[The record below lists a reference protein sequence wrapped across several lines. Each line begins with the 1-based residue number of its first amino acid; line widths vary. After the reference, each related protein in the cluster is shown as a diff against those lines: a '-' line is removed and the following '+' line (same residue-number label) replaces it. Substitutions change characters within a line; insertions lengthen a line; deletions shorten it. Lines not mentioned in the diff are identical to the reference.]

1 MSTFKSVVTTLGQS
15 RIAAAIAAGTDI
27 NITQLA
33 VGDGNGKAT
42 TPVATQTK
50 LVKEV
55 YRTPLNSL
63 KLDPTHGNWVIAE
76 AVISASV
83 GGFWMR
89 EMGLFADDGALI
101 AVCNMAD
108 TYKPTL
114 AEGSGRTQTLRM
126 VIAVSNTEAISLLI
140 DDSVIMATEQY
151 VNDLLAAHEKS
162 RNHPD
167 GTLTAKGFV
176 QLNSSVSSTSETL
189 AATPKAVK
197 TANDNAN
204 TRVPSTRRVN
214 NKALSADITL
224 SAADVGAV
232 SNILV
237 NVDNATV
244 KKIYDPSIVALT
256 GGVTLAGFFDDHP
269 LGATFQAADTLMT
282 YRRWYDAGAAL
293 TQYLHCTSG
302 TIYVRVGVVSKT
314 DPTGWQW
321 RQTDGVLPFGWRKL
335 YDTANPPTASEVGAL
350 PVASAILGTSN
361 INTFNLA
368 KIGVYVQSTGAN
380 ATVANGYPAGSQAA
394 GVLEVIP
401 ASWTGGVLQ
410 RYTVQ
415 NTGMV
420 WTRALNASWNGK
432 DGPWRDWVQ
441 ASAVNSVNVPTS
453 ILTGTDINTLGFASG
468 NSGTAIY
475 SQPKNVNATAALH
488 YPQSIAGTLYVTPSA
503 YGCQQMYVTFTG
515 NIWNRGLSGDWNGV
529 DGPWKEWV
537 PTYSA
542 NNKPTAADVGA
553 WTAAQSAASEKALS
567 DEIATA
573 FKIRTNLTAADT
585 PNTLRGSGMF
595 GHYGVPGVAAATT
608 DKGYP
613 MNGFVGVIFVTWGP
627 NATQQ
632 IAFNSNG
639 RQFTRYATG
648 AWNGVDGPWSAWNEM
663 YGQANKPT
671 AGDVGA
677 LPSGGTAVAATK
689 LATARKISGVAFDGT
704 KDISLA
710 AADVNAVPAAGGNV
724 GYLNNATHYGIKP
737 DVWEGVGG
745 FANQYA
751 QPNAP
756 FIVPYGYKAPRD
768 VSSYAPIV
776 KGVIQTT
783 SYGYGTAIS
792 FGALTSGGQKF
803 ATAVIHA
810 IGDSGLSASW
820 LFDPMDGSFSCPGAV
835 YGSVLRATNPPNP
848 GSGQGT
854 HIGWNESGS
863 QGESVFINN
872 KGGGSG
878 GFTFRTVNVNN
889 TQQTGYVRFNGVGD
903 LNAQGNINAD
913 TGGVFERGQRVYSPN
928 NRQPVNTNTANLG
941 GGWWRCGDTGMIK
954 QWGVVNKGSR
964 GWSTVNFPIPFPN
977 TCVNV
982 QVTAINGGGG
992 TFNDNFGTAQIINNI
1007 GFTCG
1012 QDSGGSYWEATG
1024 W

>member
-76 AVISASV
+76 AVLSASV

-89 EMGLFADDGALI
+89 EMGLFADDGTLI

-176 QLNSSVSSTSETL
+176 QLNSSVSSTSEAL

-197 TANDNAN
+197 AANDNAN
-204 TRVPSTRRVN
+204 SRVPSTRKVN

-224 SAADVGAV
+224 TAAD
-232 SNILV
+232 
-237 NVDNATV
+237 
-244 KKIYDPSIVALT
+244 
-256 GGVTLAGFFDDHP
+256 
-269 LGATFQAADTLMT
+269 
-282 YRRWYDAGAAL
+282 
-293 TQYLHCTSG
+293 
-302 TIYVRVGVVSKT
+302 
-314 DPTGWQW
+314 
-321 RQTDGVLPFGWRKL
+321 
-335 YDTANPPTASEVGAL
+335 VGAL
-350 PVASAILGTSN
+350 PVASAVLGTAN
-361 INTFNLA
+361 INTLNLA

-420 WTRALNASWNGK
+420 WTRALNASWNGT

-441 ASAVNSVNVPTS
+441 ASAVNSVTVPS
-453 ILTGTDINTLGFASG
+453 AILTTADINTLGFASG
-468 NSGTAIY
+468 AGSAALY
-475 SQPKNVNATAALH
+475 AQPKNANATAALH
-488 YPQSIAGTLYVTPSA
+488 YPQGIAGTLYVTPSA

-515 NIWNRGLSGDWNGV
+515 NIWNRGLSADWNGV

-573 FKIRTNLTAADT
+573 FKIRTNLTATDS
-585 PNTLRGSGMF
+585 PNALHGTAMF
-595 GHYGVPGVAAATT
+595 GHYGVPGAAAATT

-632 IAFNSNG
+632 IAFNNNG
-639 RQFTRYATG
+639 RQFTRGASG
-648 AWNGVDGPWSAWNEM
+648 AWNGVDGPWTAWNEI
-663 YGQANKPT
+663 YCQANKPT
-671 AGDVGA
+671 PADVGA
-677 LPSGGTAVAATK
+677 LPAGGTAVAASKLATARKIAGVAFDGTQDISLSAANVGALPANGTAVAATK
-689 LATARKISGVAFDGT
+689 LATARKIAGVAFDGT
-704 KDISLA
+704 QDIGLNA
-710 AADVNAVPAAGGNV
+710 DNVGAFPRVGGDVNGRV
-724 GYLNNATHYGIKP
+724 T
-737 DVWEGVGG
+737 
-745 FANQYA
+745 ANY
-751 QPNAP
+751 
-756 FIVPYGYKAPRD
+756 
-768 VSSYAPIV
+768 
-776 KGVIQTT
+776 
-783 SYGYGTAIS
+783 
-792 FGALTSGGQKF
+792 
-803 ATAVIHA
+803 
-810 IGDSGLSASW
+810 
-820 LFDPMDGSFSCPGAV
+820 
-835 YGSVLRATNPPNP
+835 LRAITIPQP
-848 GSGQGT
+848 GDGQGT
-854 HIGWNESGS
+854 YLGWNESGG
-863 QGESVFINN
+863 QGESNFVNN
-872 KGGGSG
+872 KGGGVG
-878 GFTFRTVNVNN
+878 GFKFRIVNQGNTVQTGEMTLSGNGDSNTSGTVN
-889 TQQTGYVRFNGVGD
+889 
-903 LNAQGNINAD
+903 
-913 TGGVFERGQRVYSPN
+913 EMGQRVFSPN
-928 NRQPVNTNTANLG
+928 NRQPVNSNTANLG

-964 GWSTVNFPIPFPN
+964 GWSTVNFPIPFPS

>member
-15 RIAAAIAAGTDI
+15 RIAATIAAGTDI

-76 AVISASV
+76 AVITASV

-89 EMGLFADDGALI
+89 EMGLFADDGTLI

-176 QLNSSVSSTSETL
+176 QLSSAVSSTSEVL

-204 TRVPSTRRVN
+204 TRVPSTRKVN
-214 NKALSADITL
+214 NKALSDDVTL
-224 SAADVGAV
+224 TAAD
-232 SNILV
+232 
-237 NVDNATV
+237 
-244 KKIYDPSIVALT
+244 
-256 GGVTLAGFFDDHP
+256 
-269 LGATFQAADTLMT
+269 
-282 YRRWYDAGAAL
+282 
-293 TQYLHCTSG
+293 
-302 TIYVRVGVVSKT
+302 
-314 DPTGWQW
+314 
-321 RQTDGVLPFGWRKL
+321 
-335 YDTANPPTASEVGAL
+335 VGAL
-350 PVASAILGTSN
+350 PVASAVLGTAN
-361 INTFNLA
+361 INTLNLA

-420 WTRALNASWNGK
+420 WTRALNASWNGT

-441 ASAVNSVNVPTS
+441 ASAVNSVTVPS
-453 ILTGTDINTLGFASG
+453 AILTTTDINTLGFASG
-468 NSGTAIY
+468 AGSAALY
-475 SQPKNVNATAALH
+475 AQPKNANATAALH
-488 YPQSIAGTLYVTPSA
+488 YPQGIAGTLYVTPSA

-515 NIWNRGLSGDWNGV
+515 NIWNRGLSADWNGV
-529 DGPWKEWV
+529 DGPWKDWV

-553 WTAAQSAASEKALS
+553 WTAAQSAASEKALA
-567 DEIATA
+567 DEVATA
-573 FKIRTNLTAADT
+573 FKIRANLTATDS
-585 PNTLRGSGMF
+585 PNALHGTAML
-595 GHYGVPGVAAATT
+595 GHYGVPGAAAATT

-632 IAFNSNG
+632 IAFNNNG
-639 RQFTRYATG
+639 RQFTRGASG
-648 AWNGVDGPWSAWNEM
+648 AWNGVDGPWTNWNEI
-663 YGQANKPT
+663 YCQANKPT
-671 AGDVGA
+671 PADVGA
-677 LPSGGTAVAATK
+677 LPAGGTAVAATKLAAARKIAGVAFDGTSDIGLSAANVGALPANGTAVAATK
-689 LATARKISGVAFDGT
+689 LATARKIAGVAFDGT
-704 KDISLA
+704 QDIGLNA
-710 AADVNAVPAAGGNV
+710 DDVGAFPRVGGDVNGRV
-724 GYLNNATHYGIKP
+724 T
-737 DVWEGVGG
+737 
-745 FANQYA
+745 ANY
-751 QPNAP
+751 
-756 FIVPYGYKAPRD
+756 
-768 VSSYAPIV
+768 
-776 KGVIQTT
+776 
-783 SYGYGTAIS
+783 
-792 FGALTSGGQKF
+792 
-803 ATAVIHA
+803 
-810 IGDSGLSASW
+810 
-820 LFDPMDGSFSCPGAV
+820 
-835 YGSVLRATNPPNP
+835 LRAITIPHP
-848 GSGQGT
+848 GDGQGT
-854 HIGWNESGS
+854 YLGWNESGG
-863 QGESVFINN
+863 QGESNFVNN
-872 KGGGSG
+872 RGGGVG
-878 GFTFRTVNVNN
+878 GFKFRIVNQGNTVQTGEMTLSGNGDSNTSGTVN
-889 TQQTGYVRFNGVGD
+889 
-903 LNAQGNINAD
+903 
-913 TGGVFERGQRVYSPN
+913 EMGQRVFSPN
-928 NRQPVNTNTANLG
+928 NRQPVNSNTANLG

>member
-1 MSTFKSVVTTLGQS
+1 MSTFKSVVTTLGQA

-89 EMGLFADDGALI
+89 EMGLFADDGTLI

-176 QLNSSVSSTSETL
+176 QLNSAVSSTSEVL

-204 TRVPSTRRVN
+204 TRVPSTRKVN

-224 SAADVGAV
+224 EAAD
-232 SNILV
+232 
-237 NVDNATV
+237 
-244 KKIYDPSIVALT
+244 
-256 GGVTLAGFFDDHP
+256 
-269 LGATFQAADTLMT
+269 
-282 YRRWYDAGAAL
+282 
-293 TQYLHCTSG
+293 
-302 TIYVRVGVVSKT
+302 
-314 DPTGWQW
+314 
-321 RQTDGVLPFGWRKL
+321 
-335 YDTANPPTASEVGAL
+335 VGAL
-350 PVASAILGTSN
+350 PVAYAVLGTAN

-368 KIGVYVQSTGAN
+368 KIGIYVQSTGAN

-420 WTRALNASWNGK
+420 WTRALNASWNGT

-441 ASAVNSVNVPTS
+441 ASAVNSVAVPS
-453 ILTGTDINTLGFASG
+453 AILTTTDINTLGFASG
-468 NSGTAIY
+468 AGSAALY
-475 SQPKNVNATAALH
+475 AQPKNANATAALH
-488 YPQSIAGTLYVTPSA
+488 YPQGIAGTLYVTPSA
-503 YGCQQMYVTFTG
+503 YGCQQMYITFTG
-515 NIWNRGLSGDWNGV
+515 NIWNRGLSADWNGV

-553 WTAAQSAASEKALS
+553 WTAAQSAASEKALA
-567 DEIATA
+567 DEVATA
-573 FKIRTNLTAADT
+573 FKIRTNLTATDS
-585 PNTLRGSGMF
+585 PNALHGTAML
-595 GHYGVPGVAAATT
+595 GHYGVPGAAAATT

-632 IAFNSNG
+632 IAFNNNG
-639 RQFTRYATG
+639 RQFTRGASG
-648 AWNGVDGPWSAWNEM
+648 AWNGVDGPWTAWNEI
-663 YGQANKPT
+663 YCQANKPT
-671 AGDVGA
+671 PADVGA
-677 LPSGGTAVAATK
+677 LPAGGTAVAATK
-689 LATARKISGVAFDGT
+689 LATARKIAGVAFDGT
-704 KDISLA
+704 QDINLSAANVGALPANGTAVAATKLA
-710 AADVNAVPAAGGNV
+710 TSRKIAGVAFDGTQDIGLNADNVGAFPRAGGDVNGRV
-724 GYLNNATHYGIKP
+724 T
-737 DVWEGVGG
+737 
-745 FANQYA
+745 ANY
-751 QPNAP
+751 
-756 FIVPYGYKAPRD
+756 
-768 VSSYAPIV
+768 
-776 KGVIQTT
+776 
-783 SYGYGTAIS
+783 
-792 FGALTSGGQKF
+792 
-803 ATAVIHA
+803 
-810 IGDSGLSASW
+810 
-820 LFDPMDGSFSCPGAV
+820 
-835 YGSVLRATNPPNP
+835 LRAITIPQP
-848 GSGQGT
+848 GDGQGT
-854 HIGWNESGS
+854 YLGWNESGG
-863 QGESVFINN
+863 QGESNFVNN
-872 KGGGSG
+872 KGGGVG
-878 GFTFRTVNVNN
+878 GFKFRIVNQGNTVQTGEMTLSGNGDSNTSGTVN
-889 TQQTGYVRFNGVGD
+889 
-903 LNAQGNINAD
+903 
-913 TGGVFERGQRVYSPN
+913 EMGQRVFSPN

-964 GWSTVNFPIPFPN
+964 GWSTVNFPIPFSS

>member
-76 AVISASV
+76 AVISASI

-89 EMGLFADDGALI
+89 EMGLFADDGTLI

-167 GTLTAKGFV
+167 ATLTAKGFV
-176 QLNSSVSSTSETL
+176 QLSSAVSSTSEAL

-197 TANDNAN
+197 AANDNAN
-204 TRVPSTRRVN
+204 TRVPSTRKVN

-224 SAADVGAV
+224 AAAD
-232 SNILV
+232 
-237 NVDNATV
+237 
-244 KKIYDPSIVALT
+244 
-256 GGVTLAGFFDDHP
+256 
-269 LGATFQAADTLMT
+269 
-282 YRRWYDAGAAL
+282 
-293 TQYLHCTSG
+293 
-302 TIYVRVGVVSKT
+302 
-314 DPTGWQW
+314 
-321 RQTDGVLPFGWRKL
+321 
-335 YDTANPPTASEVGAL
+335 VGAL
-350 PVASAILGTSN
+350 PVASAVLGTAN

-368 KIGVYVQSTGAN
+368 NIGVYVQSTGAN

-420 WTRALNASWNGK
+420 WTRALNASWNGT

-441 ASAVNSVNVPTS
+441 ASAVNSVTVPS
-453 ILTGTDINTLGFASG
+453 AILTTTDINTLGFASG
-468 NSGTAIY
+468 AGSAALY
-475 SQPKNVNATAALH
+475 AQPKNANATAALH
-488 YPQSIAGTLYVTPSA
+488 YPQGIAGTLYVTPSA
-503 YGCQQMYVTFTG
+503 YGCQQMYITFTG
-515 NIWNRGLSGDWNGV
+515 NIWNRGLSADWNGV

-573 FKIRTNLTAADT
+573 FKIRANLTATDS
-585 PNTLRGSGMF
+585 PNALHGTAMF
-595 GHYGVPGVAAATT
+595 GHYGVPGAAAATT

-632 IAFNSNG
+632 IAFNNNG
-639 RQFTRYATG
+639 RQFTRGASG
-648 AWNGVDGPWSAWNEM
+648 AWNGVDGPWTAWNEI
-663 YGQANKPT
+663 YCQANKPT
-671 AGDVGA
+671 PADVGA
-677 LPSGGTAVAATK
+677 LPAGGTAVAATK
-689 LATARKISGVAFDGT
+689 LATARKIAGVAFDGT
-704 KDISLA
+704 QDIGLNA
-710 AADVNAVPAAGGNV
+710 DNVGAFPRAGGDVNGRV
-724 GYLNNATHYGIKP
+724 T
-737 DVWEGVGG
+737 
-745 FANQYA
+745 ANY
-751 QPNAP
+751 
-756 FIVPYGYKAPRD
+756 
-768 VSSYAPIV
+768 
-776 KGVIQTT
+776 
-783 SYGYGTAIS
+783 
-792 FGALTSGGQKF
+792 
-803 ATAVIHA
+803 
-810 IGDSGLSASW
+810 
-820 LFDPMDGSFSCPGAV
+820 
-835 YGSVLRATNPPNP
+835 LRAITIPHP
-848 GSGQGT
+848 GDGQGT
-854 HIGWNESGS
+854 YLGWNESGG
-863 QGESVFINN
+863 QGESDFVNN
-872 KGGGSG
+872 RGGGVG
-878 GFTFRTVNVNN
+878 GFLFRTVNQANSV
-889 TQQTGYVRFNGVGD
+889 QTGFVRFTGTGD
-903 LNAQGNINAD
+903 LATQGSISAE
-913 TGGVFERGQRVYSPN
+913 GGGIYEMGQRVFSPN

-964 GWSTVNFPIPFPN
+964 GWSTVNFPIPFPSA
-977 TCVNV
+977 CVNV

>member
-63 KLDPTHGNWVIAE
+63 KLDPSHGNWVIAE
-76 AVISASV
+76 AVLSASV

-89 EMGLFADDGALI
+89 EMGLFADDGTLI

-176 QLNSSVSSTSETL
+176 QLNSSVSSTSEAL

-197 TANDNAN
+197 SANDNAN
-204 TRVPSTRRVN
+204 TRVPSTRKVN
-214 NKALSADITL
+214 NKALGADITL
-224 SAADVGAV
+224 TAAD
-232 SNILV
+232 
-237 NVDNATV
+237 
-244 KKIYDPSIVALT
+244 
-256 GGVTLAGFFDDHP
+256 
-269 LGATFQAADTLMT
+269 
-282 YRRWYDAGAAL
+282 
-293 TQYLHCTSG
+293 
-302 TIYVRVGVVSKT
+302 
-314 DPTGWQW
+314 
-321 RQTDGVLPFGWRKL
+321 
-335 YDTANPPTASEVGAL
+335 VGAL
-350 PVASAILGTSN
+350 PVASAVLGTAN

-420 WTRALNASWNGK
+420 WTRALNASWNGT

-441 ASAVNSVNVPTS
+441 ASAVNSVTVPS
-453 ILTGTDINTLGFASG
+453 VILTTTDINTLGFASG
-468 NSGTAIY
+468 AGSAALY
-475 SQPKNVNATAALH
+475 AQPKNANATAALH
-488 YPQSIAGTLYVTPSA
+488 YPQGIAGTLYVTPSA

-515 NIWNRGLSGDWNGV
+515 NIWNRGLSADWNGV

-553 WTAAQSAASEKALS
+553 WTAAQSAASEKALA
-567 DEIATA
+567 DEVATA
-573 FKIRTNLTAADT
+573 FKIRANLTATDS
-585 PNTLRGSGMF
+585 PNALHGTAML
-595 GHYGVPGVAAATT
+595 GHYGVPGAAAATT

-632 IAFNSNG
+632 IAFNNNG
-639 RQFTRYATG
+639 RQFTRGASG
-648 AWNGVDGPWSAWNEM
+648 AWNGVDGPWTAWNEI
-663 YGQANKPT
+663 YCQANKPT
-671 AGDVGA
+671 PADIGA
-677 LPSGGTAVAATK
+677 LPAGGTAVAASK
-689 LATARKISGVAFDGT
+689 LATARKIAGVAFDGT
-704 KDISLA
+704 QDIGLNA
-710 AADVNAVPAAGGNV
+710 DNVGALPRAGGDVNGRV
-724 GYLNNATHYGIKP
+724 T
-737 DVWEGVGG
+737 
-745 FANQYA
+745 ANY
-751 QPNAP
+751 
-756 FIVPYGYKAPRD
+756 
-768 VSSYAPIV
+768 
-776 KGVIQTT
+776 
-783 SYGYGTAIS
+783 
-792 FGALTSGGQKF
+792 
-803 ATAVIHA
+803 
-810 IGDSGLSASW
+810 
-820 LFDPMDGSFSCPGAV
+820 
-835 YGSVLRATNPPNP
+835 LRAITIPHP
-848 GSGQGT
+848 GDGQGT
-854 HIGWNESGS
+854 YLGWNESGG
-863 QGESVFINN
+863 QGESDFVNN
-872 KGGGSG
+872 RGGGVG
-878 GFTFRTVNVNN
+878 GFLFRTVNQANSV
-889 TQQTGYVRFNGVGD
+889 QTGFVRFTGTGD
-903 LNAQGNINAD
+903 LATQGSISAE
-913 TGGVFERGQRVYSPN
+913 GGGIYEMGQRVFSPN

-964 GWSTVNFPIPFPN
+964 GWSTVNFPIPFPS

-982 QVTAINGGGG
+982 QVSAINGGGG
-992 TFNDNFGTAQIINNI
+992 TFSDNFGTAQIINNI